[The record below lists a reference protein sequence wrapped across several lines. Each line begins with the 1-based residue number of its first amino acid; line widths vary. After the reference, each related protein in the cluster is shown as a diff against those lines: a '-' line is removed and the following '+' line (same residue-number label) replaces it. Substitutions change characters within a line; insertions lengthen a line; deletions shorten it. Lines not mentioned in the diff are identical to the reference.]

1 MRFKV
6 MIFAILTTILA
17 IEFASAGIFIE
28 PLNEIYN
35 FGDFLNVPTNII
47 STSSASGHYSV
58 DLVCENNLT
67 IAVFNQFIMT
77 QPNFERHFQIETQL
91 IDSQLKNMSQNC
103 NLKAVYNGDS
113 VFSSSFKMS
122 SKVDVESSLE
132 FDELKPGSS
141 ISVSGTA
148 IKESLVPLNGF
159 VEIFI
164 PSLNLYKSGTVSE
177 GMFNLSVSLPKN
189 VKSGKH
195 NVTISVHDYDGSGKK
210 LNSGDQQHIVKIL
223 QVLEKVEI
231 VAEKEN
237 IKPGEEF
244 TFLIDARDQAGD
256 PIPGQVSIVM
266 FEPNGLPYIKKI
278 IKQGENQKV
287 LFSLNNSPGYWS
299 IEATIGEVIK
309 RKLFYL
315 VEVPEIQT
323 SLINNTLFVTNIGN
337 ADYSGPLEITIGSH
351 VEVKQLSLKVGETQK
366 FTLRAPEGTYSISV
380 LEKGEQQNLG
390 STFLTGRAIEV
401 ANFKQD
407 LTNTLKDPF
416 VWGLVLVLFVVIV
429 ILVRV
434 KSAMKNKLLNPSV
447 SNGSALSGWE
457 SKKSPIVETSIK
469 KEEIQEFK
477 TPSKIMPV
485 SSFKSSN
492 YKIPSDF
499 ETINSIVKKPTI
511 VTPHTTHTANPFI
524 GSHEGVREKAVVLA
538 IRASGPVN
546 SVYSSQT
553 INSAL
558 SIAQETGA
566 KIYIDGD
573 YKVVLFSPRLTKF
586 ADNEITAVNAARR
599 VESLFVEHN
608 KIYGDKISFG
618 LGISDGD
625 IISEIEKGKFH
636 FTSAGNIVSL
646 SKKIAQTANMKLLLS
661 DSVRRKVINT
671 VKTGQVG
678 QTGFWEVTRVVDR
691 SNSSEFV
698 KDFTKRN
705 K

>member
-1 MRFKV
+1 